1 MDRPPELLTSPS
13 NPLIKALKGLER
25 KKERAETGLFL
36 AEGARIV
43 GEGLARGWQAETV
56 VIAADMAGR
65 LQIAELAR
73 QASKAGARVVHASE
87 RLMSKITQKDNA
99 QSVVAAFRQRHLP
112 LTELAL
118 PKDRAAL
125 YIALYEVR
133 DPGNLGT
140 ILRTADCAGASGVI
154 LLGTCCDPYSF
165 EAVRASMGSIF
176 DVPFSAAD
184 FSSFNAWR
192 NSKGLSLIA
201 ASVNGTA
208 RHDTAAFQRPSVILM
223 GNEQA
228 GLPAE
233 VEAACDQLTLIPMRG
248 GADSLNL
255 AQAAAIMTYEAW
267 RQRGYA

>member
-1 MDRPPELLTSPS
+1 MKHPPELITSTS
-13 NPLIKALKGLER
+13 NPLVKSLKSLER

-43 GEGLARGWQAETV
+43 SEGLARGWHPETV
-56 VIAADMAGR
+56 VIAADMANR
-65 LQIAELAR
+65 PQIAELGQAAAR
-73 QASKAGARVVHASE
+73 AGARVVHAPE
-87 RLMSKITQKDNA
+87 RLMTKITQKENA
-99 QSVVAAFRQRHLP
+99 QSVVAAFRQRHLG
-112 LTELAL
+112 LSDL
-118 PKDRAAL
+118 PSPRGKAL

-140 ILRTADCAGASGVI
+140 ILRTADCAGLSGVI

-165 EAVRASMGSIF
+165 EAVRASMGSLF
-176 DVPFSAAD
+176 DVPFAQAD
-184 FSSFNAWR
+184 FAAFNSWR
-192 NSKGLSLIA
+192 RLVGHQLVA
-201 ASVNGTA
+201 ASVNGTV
-208 RHDTAAFQRPSVILM
+208 RHDGADFTRPSIILM

-233 VEAACDQLTLIPMRG
+233 VEAACDQLTIIPMRG

-255 AQAAAIMTYEAW
+255 AQASAVMIYEAW